1 MFIYDVTIAI
11 LTFHPDV
18 KKMLL
23 TLDAVLSQENISFEV
38 LICDDGSEEH
48 YDDIWEDCFRRY
60 GFEHYRILNAPSNQG
75 TVKNCLNAA
84 ERANGKYLFLTS
96 PGDLL
101 YDRQTLRK
109 LFEYAEKTGSKI
121 CFGNAIFYQS
131 DQEKGCYE
139 IFENLEHA
147 PEVLSVYERLH

>member
-48 YDDIWEDCFRRY
+48 YDR
-60 GFEHYRILNAPSNQG
+60 G
-75 TVKNCLNAA
+75 
-84 ERANGKYLFLTS
+84 
-96 PGDLL
+96 
-101 YDRQTLRK
+101 RK
-109 LFEYAEKTGSKI
+109 I
-121 CFGNAIFYQS
+121 
-131 DQEKGCYE
+131 
-139 IFENLEHA
+139 
-147 PEVLSVYERLH
+147 R